1 MFKNLMVYNMGDD
14 LSINVEAL
22 NNAMANFTFRPC
34 GGMDLKSSGWV
45 APLKGSEEVCYFSNG
60 QILLNILTEEK
71 ILPSAVIKE
80 FVEEKIER
88 FEEREGRKP
97 KKAEKDTFKDEV
109 IQELLP
115 RAFSKYNKT
124 AIWINNDK
132 KLIMVEAGSSKKAED
147 ALALLRKTLG
157 SLPVTPFASNFPI
170 ELTLT
175 EWVKESKPAEGFTIM
190 DEAELKA
197 ILEDG
202 GVIQSKKQ
210 DLASEEIQN
219 HIEAG
224 KQVTKLALN
233 WKESVD
239 FVFPVDASIKR
250 IKLSD
255 TVKEQNSD
263 IDADDHA
270 QRFDADFVLY
280 TGTLTDLIIELKKV
294 FSSEEEES
302 EEE

>member
-1 MFKNLMVYNMGDD
+1 
-14 LSINVEAL
+14 
-22 NNAMANFTFRPC
+22 
-34 GGMDLKSSGWV
+34 
-45 APLKGSEEVCYFSNG
+45 
-60 QILLNILTEEK
+60 
-71 ILPSAVIKE
+71 
-80 FVEEKIER
+80 
-88 FEEREGRKP
+88 
-97 KKAEKDTFKDEV
+97 
-109 IQELLP
+109 
-115 RAFSKYNKT
+115 
-124 AIWINNDK
+124 
-132 KLIMVEAGSSKKAED
+132 
-147 ALALLRKTLG
+147 
-157 SLPVTPFASNFPI
+157 
-170 ELTLT
+170 T

-239 FVFPVDASIKR
+239 FVFSLDASIKR

-280 TGTLTDLIIELKKV
+280 TGTLTDLILELKKV
-294 FSSEEEES
+294 FSSEDDETEE
-302 EEE
+302 